1 VVGTRELIILVSLL
15 FFLNKITTGVFCFG
29 STGPSL
35 LCGLFSSCGE
45 QGPLSSFGAQ
55 ASHWDG
61 VSCGAR
67 VLGHVGFSSCGA
79 QAYLL

>member
-1 VVGTRELIILVSLL
+1 MRPHYSSFSTFFPIL
-15 FFLNKITTGVFCFG
+15 NNITTGDFFFG
-29 STGPSL
+29 STGSSL

-45 QGPLSSFGAQ
+45 QGLLSSSGAQ
-55 ASHWDG
+55 ASHCDG

-79 QAYLL
+79 QASLL